1 MVTFWAILKYIT
13 FQVKVTVANKS
24 FLDDFTKIW
33 ATFYFNIWSHWTWD
47 RERETERERE
57 RERERDREC
66 SATNVFNCEKVF
78 PSRRIPA

>member
-57 RERERDREC
+57 RERERQRM
-66 SATNVFNCEKVF
+66 
-78 PSRRIPA
+78 